1 MISFFI
7 FSKQMN
13 DEMPLY
19 LSKEQEQ
26 YIEIGYQII
35 DVDHLN
41 DKYKFEW
48 IKARNSAR
56 KKTLGPMML
65 RKYFDNFKAGYSL
78 ICPDYHND
86 THLVL

>member
-41 DKYKFEW
+41 DEYKFEW
-48 IKARNSAR
+48 IKARNCS
-56 KKTLGPMML
+56 KE
-65 RKYFDNFKAGYSL
+65 
-78 ICPDYHND
+78 
-86 THLVL
+86 